1 MVCLRYPHVMRK
13 IQEEIDRVV
22 GSKRL
27 PVWEDEM
34 NLPYLRA
41 AIKGIL
47 TLLRSLTSELLRWR
61 PVNKFGMNHH
71 LIEDDWFKGHFLPK
85 DSVIMLNWWAIHYDE
100 ERYPDPGNFI
110 PERYLNH
117 TLPAADYI
125 AIGNPYKRDH
135 FTYGAGRRACPG
147 VHVAEKSMVSSAEI
161 PHLTSVHGHCSGSLG
176 FQHYVA
182 TRQEWS
188 KD

>member
-1 MVCLRYPHVMRK
+1 
-13 IQEEIDRVV
+13 
-22 GSKRL
+22 
-27 PVWEDEM
+27 
-34 NLPYLRA
+34 
-41 AIKGIL
+41 
-47 TLLRSLTSELLRWR
+47 
-61 PVNKFGMNHH
+61 MNHH
-71 LIEDDWFKGHFLPK
+71 LIEDDWYKGHFLPK

-100 ERYPDPGNFI
+100 ERYPDPVDFI

-125 AIGNPYKRDH
+125 AIGDPYKRDH

-147 VHVAEKSMVSSAEI
+147 VHVAEKSMVSSAKI

-176 FQHYVA
+176 FQHFVV